1 MGINVSYEEMNTAAT
16 RLTTGQEEI
25 TTTLNSLKGY
35 IDGLVSNGFV
45 TDQASVAFGESYQE
59 FTNGATTA
67 IEGLTGMADYLTQAA
82 QALAD
87 TDAAL
92 ATGTPS

>member
-1 MGINVSYEEMNTAAT
+1 MGMDVSYEEMNTAAT

-35 IDGLVSNGFV
+35 IDGLITNGFV

-59 FTNGATTA
+59 FTTGATTA
-67 IEGLTGMADYLTQAA
+67 IEGLTGMANYLTQAA
-82 QALAD
+82 QTLAD
-87 TDAAL
+87 TDTAL
-92 ATGTPS
+92 ATGLRS